1 MIDDLKALAIFAE
14 TATRGSFKA
23 AATHYDLSPSVV
35 SHHVSSL
42 ERKLGVALLFRTTR
56 SLRLTDQGKVLYQYA
71 QEMLSTAEAGFN
83 LLMEQGELI
92 GNVSVSIPLLLSRS
106 SIVSKL
112 ADFSRQHPKVQLDLQ
127 ATDGRVDL
135 LKDNVDV
142 AIRLGDLPDSS
153 LKAKPLGE
161 IQRKLVCTR
170 DLFDQFGPLNSLEQ
184 LKSLPWIGLKMLK
197 NSRVLR
203 NGEQKIA
210 IHYDPQIQVNTVDL
224 LTEMCLNG
232 LGIATPPDF
241 LVTSRIESGD
251 LVELFPDWQVEPI
264 KVTAVWPYSDVGNPT
279 VRALIDFISQD
290 ELI

>member
-1 MIDDLKALAIFAE
+1 MIDELKALAVFAE
-14 TATRGSFKA
+14 TVKQGSFKGA
-23 AATHYDLSPSVV
+23 AKQLSLSPSVV

-42 ERKLGVALLFRTTR
+42 ERKLGTALLFRTTR

-71 QEMLSTAEAGFN
+71 QQMLSTAEAGFN

-92 GNVSVSIPLLLSRS
+92 GNVTVSIPLLLSRS
-106 SIVSKL
+106 LLVSKF

-127 ATDGRVDL
+127 ATDNRVDL
-135 LKDNVDV
+135 LKDHVDV

-161 IQRKLVCTR
+161 IKRKLVCTR
-170 DLFDQFGPLNSLEQ
+170 DMFDQLGPLGSLEQ
-184 LKSLPWIGLKMLK
+184 LKSFPWIGLKMLK
-197 NSRVLR
+197 NSRVLIK
-203 NGEQKIA
+203 GDQKFTVQ
-210 IHYDPQIQVNTVDL
+210 YDSQIQVNTVDL
-224 LTEMCLNG
+224 LTEMCLSG

-241 LVTSRIESGD
+241 LVASKIEAGD

-279 VRALIDFISQD
+279 VRALVDFISQD
-290 ELI
+290 TFM